1 MAKKTITK
9 EHPITA
15 FRKANEAR
23 DVVVK
28 ASMKKMQTGGKTTG
42 KPTAD
47 STAYYKDEA
56 KFQGDLAVT
65 SSKFGLRKQ
74 AEENMA
80 NSRKAY
86 KDASR
91 QKFKGKPG
99 FDKNGF
105 PIKK

>member
-9 EHPITA
+9 EHPLTT

-23 DVVVK
+23 QAVVNKSLPK
-28 ASMKKMQTGGKTTG
+28 AQVGRTV

-56 KFQGDLAVT
+56 KFQSDLAT
-65 SSKFGLRKQ
+65 ISSKYGLRKA

-105 PIKK
+105 PIKKK